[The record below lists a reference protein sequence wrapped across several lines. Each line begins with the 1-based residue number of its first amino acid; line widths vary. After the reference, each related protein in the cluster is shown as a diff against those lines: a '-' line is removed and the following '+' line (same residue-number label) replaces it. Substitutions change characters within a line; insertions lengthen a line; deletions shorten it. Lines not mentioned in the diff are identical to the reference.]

1 MCGRYTLRRI
11 DTRRLGVELTPGFEE
26 FTERPRFNVAPSQS
40 MPIVR
45 MIGDHR
51 ELALAKWGFVP
62 WWAKEQAKLKPINAK
77 CETAASGRMFRE
89 AFTRRRC
96 LIPADGFYEW
106 KGSKPPKQPYFIH
119 MKDDS
124 SFAFAGLWERWK
136 PPDGRGAVD
145 TFTILT
151 TAPNELTAPIHNR
164 MPFILQER
172 DYERWLSGDAPTD
185 LLKPYDAAAMEAFPV
200 GVKVNT
206 PKNDSPDLVGRINQ

>member
-11 DTRRLGVELTPGFEE
+11 DALRLGVQLTPQFEE

-45 MIGDHR
+45 MAGDHR
-51 ELALAKWGFVP
+51 ELAVAKWGFVP

-89 AFTRRRC
+89 AFARRRC

-119 MKDDS
+119 MKDDHP
-124 SFAFAGLWERWK
+124 FCFAGLWERWK
-136 PPDGRGAVD
+136 PPDAEPVD

-151 TAPNELTAPIHNR
+151 TAPNELTAAIHNR
-164 MPFILQER
+164 MPLILHER

-185 LLKPYDAAAMEAFPV
+185 LLKPFDAAAMEGYPV
-200 GVKVNT
+200 SSRVNM
-206 PKNDSPDLVGRINQ
+206 PKNDSADLVERINQ